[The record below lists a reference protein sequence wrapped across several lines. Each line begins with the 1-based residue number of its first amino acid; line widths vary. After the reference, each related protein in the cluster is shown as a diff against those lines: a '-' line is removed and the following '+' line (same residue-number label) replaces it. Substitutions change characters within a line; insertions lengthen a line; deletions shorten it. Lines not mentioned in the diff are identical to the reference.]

1 MNPEKN
7 IKSYR
12 KNNEDVFYVDK
23 KNFSLSSIDINYLV
37 GKANKSQR
45 NRARLCV
52 HDNIDSN
59 F

>member
-23 KNFSLSSIDINYLV
+23 KNFSLSSIDINIVKHLSKYFFQDHYLQFLNMV
-37 GKANKSQR
+37 
-45 NRARLCV
+45 C
-52 HDNIDSN
+52 
-59 F
+59 